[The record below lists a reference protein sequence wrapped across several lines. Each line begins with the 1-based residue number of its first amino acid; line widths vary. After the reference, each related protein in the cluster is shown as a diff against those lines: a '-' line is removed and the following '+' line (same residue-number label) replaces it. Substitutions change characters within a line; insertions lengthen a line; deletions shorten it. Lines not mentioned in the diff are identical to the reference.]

1 MVGSNTSILIK
12 RSLNTAAP
20 SSLKQGELAYSYNSN
35 TIFLG
40 SPSGDGAIKIG
51 GQYYTDKIDNATNAA
66 TGNTLVFRDASGNAS
81 FNYIFANI
89 VGTISG
95 TAAQATKLATSR
107 DFSISGGDI
116 TASAVSFDGTGNVTL
131 NAALNSIDGLTAG
144 SYGSSTAIPVVT
156 VAANGRVTSISTSS
170 ISTEFTLNGDSGTTT
185 ISGGDTLTVAGGD
198 GITSTV
204 SGDEVTLDVDTTVVR
219 SNTAITNQTID
230 GSLTIS
236 GNLVVQGTQT
246 TIDTVS
252 LNVTDPI
259 IYLAGENRTGDALD
273 IGFAGRYFDGSTLR
287 SAGVIR
293 NAGDKEYYVFDNY
306 NKDITSNNEID
317 IADASFRTANLNA
330 GYVKG
335 NLFATSAVASG
346 FYGDVGSVL
355 NLYPSASY
363 AASGDQYIVIDPT
376 APNHV
381 HIRAGGTIDE
391 STADLFLGGENTSV
405 QVSDTTDAVYINAN
419 SKTSTFNSDGTLN
432 VFGKVTAAGLNLN
445 DYTQAAFDKANNS
458 VQATITPLTNGAI
471 LIGAGSNNVT
481 TLSNTTY
488 TLTGTLGASK
498 AITSLTVDAYG
509 RTTAATAEDIA
520 IAASQITSGTLS
532 VARGGTGTT
541 SFAAGQLVVG
551 NGTDGLQTVSN
562 TSFTA
567 TGTAGSDKTITSLTT
582 DAYGRLT
589 AATYSSI
596 SGLTVTQGG
605 TGRSTFS
612 TNGIVYGNSTDG
624 LLVTAA
630 AGTSD
635 QTFSNQIL
643 TVTNAGVPVWT
654 NALDGGTF

>member
-1 MVGSNTSILIK
+1 MAGSNTSILIK
-12 RSLNTAAP
+12 RSLSTAAP

-40 SPSGDGAIKIG
+40 SPTGDGAIKIG
-51 GQYYTDKIDNATNAA
+51 GQYYTDKIDNATDAA
-66 TGNTLVFRDASGNAS
+66 TGNTLVLRDSTGNVS
-81 FNYIFANI
+81 FNYIHANI

-95 TAAQATKLATSR
+95 TAEAATKLYTAR

-144 SYGSSTAIPVVT
+144 SYGSSTEIPVVT

-204 SGDEVTLDVDTTVVR
+204 DGDQVTLDVDTTVVR
-219 SNTAITNQTID
+219 SNTAMSLQTID
-230 GSLTIS
+230 GDVTIA
-236 GNLVVQGTQT
+236 GNLIIQGTHT
-246 TIDTVS
+246 TINTTSSTVE
-252 LNVTDPI
+252 DPI
-259 IYLAGENRTGDALD
+259 LYLAANNYSSDAVD
-273 IGFAGRYFDGSTLR
+273 IGIAANYYDGATQR
-287 SAGVIR
+287 HTGFFR
-293 NAGDKEYYVFDNY
+293 NAGTKEYYVFDNY
-306 NKDITSNNEID
+306 TPELSGNNAID
-317 IADASFRTANLNA
+317 VTDASFNKANVNA
-330 GYVKG
+330 GYIKATGVISNG
-335 NLFATSAVASG
+335 VNLNNAITIVQGVNDGQNTRMSIIEGVNVGQNTAIGYADTKAQSAW
-346 FYGDVGSVL
+346 D
-355 NLYPSASY
+355 
-363 AASGDQYIVIDPT
+363 T
-376 APNHV
+376 AN
-381 HIRAGGTIDE
+381 G
-391 STADLFLGGENTSV
+391 
-405 QVSDTTDAVYINAN
+405 AVYPV
-419 SKTSTFNSDGTLN
+419 GTL
-432 VFGKVTAAGLNLN
+432 
-445 DYTQAAFDKANNS
+445 S
-458 VQATITPLTNGAI
+458 NGQV

-481 TLSNTTY
+481 VLANSSY

-498 AITSLTVDAYG
+498 AITSFTVDAYG
-509 RTTAATAEDIA
+509 RVTAATAADIA

-541 SFAAGQLVVG
+541 SFTAGQLVVG

-567 TGTAGSDKTITSLTT
+567 TGASGADKTITSLTV

-596 SGLTVTQGG
+596 SGLTVAQGG
-605 TGRSTFS
+605 TGRSTLS

>member
-1 MVGSNTSILIK
+1 MAGSNTNILIK
-12 RSLNTAAP
+12 RSLTTATP

-40 SPSGDGAIKIG
+40 SPTGDGAIKIG
-51 GQYYTDKIDNATNAA
+51 GQYYTDKIDNATDAA
-66 TGNTLVFRDASGNAS
+66 TGNTLVLRDSTGNVS
-81 FNYIFANI
+81 FNYIHANI

-95 TAAQATKLATSR
+95 TAEAATKLYTAR

-144 SYGSSTAIPVVT
+144 SYGSSTEIPVVT

-204 SGDEVTLDVDTTVVR
+204 DGDQVTLDVDTTVVR
-219 SNTAITNQTID
+219 SNTAMSLQTID
-230 GSLTIS
+230 GDVTIA
-236 GNLVVQGTQT
+236 GNLIIQGTHT
-246 TIDTVS
+246 TINTTSSTVE
-252 LNVTDPI
+252 DPI
-259 IYLAGENRTGDALD
+259 LYLAANNYSSDAVD
-273 IGFAGRYFDGSTLR
+273 IGIAANYYDGATQR
-287 SAGVIR
+287 HTGFFR
-293 NAGDKEYYVFDNY
+293 NAGTKEYYVFDNY
-306 NKDITSNNEID
+306 TPELSGNNAID
-317 IADASFRTANLNA
+317 VTDASFNKANVNA
-330 GYVKG
+330 GYIKATGVISNG
-335 NLFATSAVASG
+335 VNLNNAITIVQGVNDGQNTRMSIIEGVNVGQNTAIGYADTKAQSAW
-346 FYGDVGSVL
+346 D
-355 NLYPSASY
+355 
-363 AASGDQYIVIDPT
+363 T
-376 APNHV
+376 AN
-381 HIRAGGTIDE
+381 G
-391 STADLFLGGENTSV
+391 
-405 QVSDTTDAVYINAN
+405 AVYPV
-419 SKTSTFNSDGTLN
+419 GTL
-432 VFGKVTAAGLNLN
+432 
-445 DYTQAAFDKANNS
+445 S
-458 VQATITPLTNGAI
+458 NGQV

-481 TLSNTTY
+481 VLANSSY

-498 AITSLTVDAYG
+498 AITSFTVDAYG
-509 RTTAATAEDIA
+509 RVTAATAADIA

-541 SFAAGQLVVG
+541 SFTAGQLVVG

-567 TGTAGSDKTITSLTT
+567 TGASGADKTITSLTV

-596 SGLTVTQGG
+596 SGLTVAQGG